1 MYNNIISAHDK
12 AAKKY
17 IPVKNKFKQYVPRVN
32 KYVAEKMR
40 AVFEALNYSNP
51 VKTRNSAKKLND
63 ARIKP
68 E

>member
-17 IPVKNKFKQYVPRVN
+17 IPVKNKFKQHVPRVN

-40 AVFEALNYSNP
+40 AVFE
-51 VKTRNSAKKLND
+51 T
-63 ARIKP
+63 
-68 E
+68 